1 MPSLSV
7 VVPIYNVSDYLVA
20 CLESLVAQTL
30 GGLEVIL
37 VDDGSTDGSGAMAD
51 EFAAGREGWQV
62 LHVENGG
69 LGRARNI
76 GMDASTGEFVAF
88 VDSDDLIPRDAYELM
103 LHAVSESGS
112 DMVCGGVLRFDG
124 ASTFNSPL
132 HRRAIT
138 RTQMRTHIHETP

>member
-51 EFAAGREGWQV
+51 EFAAGREGWRV

-138 RTQMRTHIHETP
+138 RT